1 MVSLHLEGIKVY
13 RAPGVKAKLFMPLN
27 GYKEI
32 FRSRDSWR
40 LFLLPKLGLAAII
53 VTAYECFDFIG
64 LLISFPIALIFTLMM
79 DGEIYKLN
87 RSVSS
92 PVPEDSDIR
101 VEAGWYPDPWGFEVS
116 NLERFWT
123 GMEWSTD
130 TRSVVK

>member
-1 MVSLHLEGIKVY
+1 MVSLQLEGIKVY
-13 RAPGVKAKLFMPLN
+13 RAPGVKAKLFMPLH

-32 FRSRDSWR
+32 FKTRNSWL
-40 LFLLPKLGLAAII
+40 LFFLPKLGLAAIVI
-53 VTAYECFDFIG
+53 TSYEFFGFIG
-64 LLISFPIALIFTLMM
+64 LLISLPIALMFTLMM

-123 GMEWSTD
+123 GMEWSMD
-130 TRSVVK
+130 TRIVGK